1 MEVHHP
7 HHPTHKKKWSEY
19 LLEFFMLFVAVTLGF
34 FAENI
39 RESIAENNKKK
50 ELLESVALNFKKDMK
65 SIEFHKEFNEYRR
78 RVCDSL
84 DSLIKLPND
93 QIEQQLYYH
102 LITEMP
108 HMWKYTSFN
117 KSRIEAE
124 SKGYFTNKENPDLVN
139 SINMY
144 DYFLN
149 ELEAFFQT
157 ELNSLSYYVDN
168 KLEKFVDP
176 DILKSGKG
184 LPKKGFPYKI
194 GIKKIAS
201 EDIQTMRVQL
211 ATKHDIIDYEKQ
223 LYDSLYFYADKSVK
237 LIEGKEEEKK

>member
-7 HHPTHKKKWSEY
+7 HHPTHKKKWAEY

-39 RESIAENNKKK
+39 REGIAENNKKK
-50 ELLESVALNFKKDMK
+50 ELLESVALNFKKDIK

-78 RVCDSL
+78 NICDSL

-102 LITEMP
+102 LMTEMP
-108 HMWKYTSFN
+108 HMWKYTSYN

-124 SKGYFTNKENPDLVN
+124 SKGYFTNKESTELVN

-149 ELEAFFQT
+149 ELDAFFQT
-157 ELNSLSYYVDN
+157 EMNSLSYYVDS
-168 KLEKFVDP
+168 KLSNFVDP
-176 DILKSGKG
+176 DILRSGKG

-194 GIKKIAS
+194 GIKKIADN
-201 EDIQTMRVQL
+201 DIQFLRVQL
-211 ATKHDIIDYEKQ
+211 ATKRDIIDYEKE
-223 LYDSLYFYADKSVK
+223 LFDSLNFYADKSVK
-237 LIEGKEEEKK
+237 LIEDGKE